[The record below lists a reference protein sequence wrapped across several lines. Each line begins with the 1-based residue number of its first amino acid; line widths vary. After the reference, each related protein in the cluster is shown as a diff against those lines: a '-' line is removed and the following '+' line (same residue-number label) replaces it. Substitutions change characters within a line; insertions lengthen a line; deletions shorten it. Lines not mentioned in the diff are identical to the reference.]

1 MKRGADSDKRAFK
14 EALKRRSRIKGWL
27 FALLAVFAIAPMCYG
42 MVATLNGPAN
52 KEKWFTPE
60 RLKAFDAWAERQ

>member
-1 MKRGADSDKRAFK
+1 MKRGVDSENRAFK

-27 FALLAVFAIAPMCYG
+27 FALLAVFAIAPMYYG
-42 MVATLNGPAN
+42 IFVTLNGPAN

-60 RLKAFDAWAERQ
+60 RQKAFDAWAERQ